1 MSMSLL
7 AGKVC
12 VVTGA
17 TRGIGKGVALQ
28 LAEQGAKVFIT
39 GRTLKPRQG
48 SDVGGSLQETVREA
62 RERGGMCVAITC
74 DHSKEADIE
83 RLFETVKTETDG
95 QLDILVNNAFSAT
108 NTIIST
114 HEKPFYEFPIS
125 VWDDF
130 NNVGLRNNYICATY
144 AARLMVPQ
152 RKGLIVNISSIGGLR
167 YMFNALYGI
176 GKDAC
181 DRMAVDCGVDLR
193 KHNVAFVSLWP
204 GLVSTE
210 NVIHALQSKTHT
222 NNDDDRKILGGNYD
236 LLSVFK
242 SVESTEYSGKC
253 ITALAN
259 DPNIMAMSGKV
270 LTTFDLGRK
279 YKLKDAHGHTPLDIC
294 TIKMPFQKKEPSLGT
309 GSSVRIP
316 KWLLWLKANRL

>member
-1 MSMSLL
+1 MDNPLELYRNGTPSIYTEMDAGCDNVPDPVSLPYGMILMLDRNGMPVAFDTSDLDMAEDLGPMSMSLL

-130 NNVGLRNNYICATY
+130 NNNNTDSN
-144 AARLMVPQ
+144 
-152 RKGLIVNISSIGGLR
+152 NISETTW
-167 YMFNALYGI
+167 
-176 GKDAC
+176 
-181 DRMAVDCGVDLR
+181 
-193 KHNVAFVSLWP
+193 NVS
-204 GLVSTE
+204 S
-210 NVIHALQSKTHT
+210 
-222 NNDDDRKILGGNYD
+222 
-236 LLSVFK
+236 
-242 SVESTEYSGKC
+242 
-253 ITALAN
+253 
-259 DPNIMAMSGKV
+259 
-270 LTTFDLGRK
+270 
-279 YKLKDAHGHTPLDIC
+279 PL
-294 TIKMPFQKKEPSLGT
+294 
-309 GSSVRIP
+309 
-316 KWLLWLKANRL
+316 